1 MTNRHSGLRCAA
13 AIAAIRRILLL
24 TGLAWSSL
32 IPPAAH
38 AAAGETALPEW
49 VGRLGDGLGAIIGA
63 WVNDELLFGVRWI
76 TLGLSVIVLAL
87 VGVADAILR
96 LLVRWKLRRDEAQRQ
111 DATER
116 ERETRHWLDR
126 GLRGSVAPLALLL
139 WVYGLHLAVSI
150 LLIEIRFRDEAQ
162 LVLRALTWFK
172 SVGTL
177 AGLFWLLY
185 RVSGVI
191 EARLGSLAARS
202 ASLWD
207 QVLLPLAGRTV
218 RLTLPLVALMFGVPA
233 LAVSPDTQVLV
244 KNAVSLLL
252 IGGVALLLFQLVQAA
267 ETLVL
272 RQYRIDVSDNL
283 QARKVVTQ
291 VTVLKKV
298 AIVIIGV
305 FTLASMLMVFD
316 SVRQFGTSI
325 LASAGIAGLIIGFA
339 AQRSIA
345 TLLAG
350 FQIALTQPIRI
361 DDVVIVE
368 NEWGRIED
376 ITLTYVT
383 VRIWDLRRLILPIT
397 YFIERPFQNWTRASA
412 DLLGSVVLHVDYTAP
427 LGPLRREFDRIL
439 EESPYWDRK
448 VKVLQV
454 TDAKEHTLELRALA
468 SAADASTAWDLRCEV
483 REKLVEFLQKN
494 YPESLPRLRAEL
506 RTAAPG
512 AP

>member
-1 MTNRHSGLRCAA
+1 MTNRHGSHRCAGG
-13 AIAAIRRILLL
+13 ITRILLL
-24 TGLAWSSL
+24 TGLVWGHL
-32 IPPAAH
+32 VPPAAY
-38 AAAGETALPEW
+38 ATAGETALPEW
-49 VGRLGDGLGAIIGA
+49 VGRLGLD

-76 TLGLSVIVLAL
+76 TLGVSVIVLAL

-96 LLVRWKLRRDEAQRQ
+96 LLVRRKLRRDVTQRQ
-111 DATER
+111 GATER
-116 ERETRHWLDR
+116 ERETMDWLDR
-126 GLRGSVAPLALLL
+126 GLRASVPPLALLL
-139 WVYGLHLAVSI
+139 WMHGLYLAASI
-150 LLIEIRFRDEAQ
+150 LLIEVRFRDEAQ
-162 LVLRALTWFK
+162 LVLRALAWLR

-191 EARLGSLAARS
+191 EARLGALSVRS
-202 ASLWD
+202 TSTWD
-207 QVLLPLAGRTV
+207 QVLIPLAGRTV
-218 RLTLPLVALMFGVPA
+218 RLTLPLVALILGVPA
-233 LAVSPDTQVLV
+233 LAVSPDTQALV
-244 KNAVSLLL
+244 KNAISLLL
-252 IGGVALLLFQLVQAA
+252 IGAVALLLYQLVQAA

-283 QARKVVTQ
+283 RARKVVTQ

-298 AIVIIGV
+298 AIVVIGV

-325 LASAGIAGLIIGFA
+325 LASAGIAGIIIGFA

-412 DLLGSVVLHVDYTAP
+412 DLLGSVFLHVDYTVP
-427 LGPLRREFDRIL
+427 LGPLRREFARIL
-439 EESPYWDRK
+439 EESSHWDRK

-483 REKLVEFLQKN
+483 REKLIEFLQKN
-494 YPESLPRLRAEL
+494 YPESLPRLRGEL
-506 RTAAPG
+506 QTAAPG
-512 AP
+512 AR